1 MEGFKRRGV
10 AAKALWFRYLV
21 LVLFSLQLGVGVRA
35 QFGILAKAVN
45 TTKNATVASNATLQA
60 AVLQAAEDK
69 CVGVYLEYTV
79 SKPVEIPPYSTN
91 LTMQPYSFASTVSI
105 INLGY
110 EKLDVWELT
119 IDFNHGEIIASADGV
134 LFLGADSLPG
144 YQTTNDTRI
153 VGTTQPNLL
162 TSIDTAHNLKEIST
176 SFTIV
181 GTEFGI
187 NGSGNPLPKNMSLVN
202 KGYKCQ
208 TNHSAAVPKN
218 QMWVCCTE
226 NATILN
232 NTGDYLPRDVG
243 DIIIS
248 YDVLSAFSDNYNAR
262 VSIVMNDP
270 IGRLDNWN
278 LSWTWTGGELIKS
291 MLGGQV
297 QGGNDQD
304 LCVYGLAATQLSGE
318 DFSQYQS
325 CSPNPVIIDLDQY
338 QANNPAVSIKYCCRN
353 GTLLPDLIDPTKSRS
368 DVQLSV
374 MKLPPHTTIEDI
386 VPPADWSIAEGYTC
400 SQPVKVSPAE
410 IDPLE
415 LHSSSAVVSWQVTCN
430 ATVEPITFPKKCC
443 VSFSA
448 FYNDSLVPCPTC
460 SCGCSAAP
468 TLPWNGDSCNP
479 SIDALLLPYQ
489 AVLLPP
495 SNRTSL
501 AQQLA
506 SIHHRS
512 TPDTLPCPDNCGVAI
527 NWHVYS
533 DYTNGWSARITLF
546 NWDPEPVVNWST
558 SIQLNN
564 AMPGFQDA
572 YSFNNTL
579 VPKADL
585 KEFKGFNNTLFMQ
598 GRNDYFNNYLI
609 GKDDKD
615 NPGKLQSVLSFDKK
629 KTPGINVVNGDGFP
643 SRVWFNGEECRIPEY
658 IPTGDGWR
666 LLPTFQ
672 FAIVIAVTI
681 FLMTGETSR
690 FL

>member
-21 LVLFSLQLGVGVRA
+21 LVFLSLQLGVGVRA
-35 QFGILAKAVN
+35 QFGILA
-45 TTKNATVASNATLQA
+45 SNAT
-60 AVLQAAEDK
+60 LQAAEDK

-79 SKPVEIPPYSTN
+79 SKPVKIPPYASN
-91 LTMQPYSFASTVSI
+91 LTKQPYSFDSTVSI

-110 EKLDVWELT
+110 KKLDVWELT
-119 IDFNHGEIIASADGV
+119 IDFNHGEIIASADEV
-134 LFLGADSLPG
+134 LFLDADSLPG
-144 YQTTNDTRI
+144 YHTTNDTRI
-153 VGTTQPNLL
+153 VGITQPNLL
-162 TSIDTAHNLKEIST
+162 TSIDTAHNLSEIST
-176 SFTIV
+176 TFTIV

-187 NGSGNPLPKNMSLVN
+187 NESGNPLPKNMSLVN
-202 KGYKCQ
+202 NGYKCE

-226 NATILN
+226 NATILS
-232 NTGDYLPRDVG
+232 NTENYLPRDVG

-248 YDVLSAFSDNYNAR
+248 YDVLSAVSNKYKAR

-304 LCVYGLAATQLSGE
+304 LCVYGHAATQLSE

-338 QANNPAVSIKYCCRN
+338 QANNPDVAIKYCCRN

-368 DVQLSV
+368 DVQLTV
-374 MKLPPHTTIEDI
+374 MKLTPHTTIEDI

-400 SQPVKVSPAE
+400 SQPVQVSPAE
-410 IDPLE
+410 IDPLA

-430 ATVEPITFPKKCC
+430 ATVEPISAPKKCC

-448 FYNDSLVPCPTC
+448 FYNDSIIPCPTC

-479 SIDALLLPYQ
+479 SIDALMLPYQ
-489 AVLLPP
+489 AILLPP

-506 SIHHRS
+506 SSYHRS

-546 NWDPEPVVNWST
+546 NWDHEPVVNWST
-558 SIQLNN
+558 AIQLNR
-564 AMPGFQDA
+564 AIPGFQDA

-585 KEFKGFNNTLFMQ
+585 KEFKEFNNTLFMQ
-598 GRNDYFNNYLI
+598 GNHDYFNNYLI
-609 GKDDKD
+609 GKDDTD
-615 NPGKLQSVLSFDKK
+615 NPGKLQSVLSFDKRN
-629 KTPGINVVNGDGFP
+629 TPGINVVNGDGFP
-643 SRVWFNGEECRIPEY
+643 SRVWFNGDECRIPEY
-658 IPTGDGWR
+658 IPSGVGWR

-690 FL
+690 FI